1 MTRQETC
8 LYNLKKNDKKKE
20 RLYCSKN
27 RDKIRTRKDFSA
39 AYVIIRCLIDK
50 PPF

>member
-1 MTRQETC
+1 MTGQETC
-8 LYNLKKNDKKKE
+8 LYNLKKNDKKE

-39 AYVIIRCLIDK
+39 ARVILRCLIDK
-50 PPF
+50 PSF